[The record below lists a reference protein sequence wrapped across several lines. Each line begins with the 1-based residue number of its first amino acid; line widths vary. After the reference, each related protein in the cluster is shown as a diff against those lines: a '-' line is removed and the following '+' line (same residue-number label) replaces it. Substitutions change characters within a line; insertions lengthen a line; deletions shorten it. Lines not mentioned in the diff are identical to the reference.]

1 MGAWA
6 IAVVLIV
13 LAARSGS
20 AGWWMGAVLWTAL
33 AIWVVAFFRDPER
46 SWALGDRNIVAPADG
61 KVVSV
66 IETDEPAFHGGR
78 ALRISIFMNVFDC
91 HVNRYPVS
99 GTVAYRHYNSGKF
112 GHAAAEKSSLAN
124 EQSSVGVAAARG
136 KVLIRQIAGLVAR
149 RIVTDHQV
157 GTEVHQGDRL
167 GMIRFGSRVD
177 LFLPVGDVRA
187 GAHRRHDPR
196 GRHGGGRMELMQRE
210 EGVRRRTMRQVVVVM
225 PSAFTLGN
233 LFFGFWAIVSAFNGN
248 FRWAGWFIVFAG
260 ILDML
265 DGRVARL
272 SGTGTRFGAEL
283 DSLVDVI
290 SFGVAPALLIY
301 FLDFSSAGRF
311 AWILCYIY
319 VTAVALR
326 LARFN
331 VLSAGKPSTGWF
343 TGLPSPSAGMTLAV
357 YYPFSQTEWYR
368 ASIAYLDLQHQGLVV
383 LMLLLAVLMVSNV
396 KYPKFPPI
404 GVRSA
409 KGIFGLA
416 VHLTILLGG
425 IFAPEYFLFPLGL
438 LYVTFG
444 IARATVLGLME
455 RPEPVPVEE
464 ERLADGSLPEL
475 PTVQRERRASWR
487 DRRQMPED
495 R

>member
-1 MGAWA
+1 
-6 IAVVLIV
+6 
-13 LAARSGS
+13 
-20 AGWWMGAVLWTAL
+20 
-33 AIWVVAFFRDPER
+33 
-46 SWALGDRNIVAPADG
+46 
-61 KVVSV
+61 
-66 IETDEPAFHGGR
+66 
-78 ALRISIFMNVFDC
+78 
-91 HVNRYPVS
+91 
-99 GTVAYRHYNSGKF
+99 
-112 GHAAAEKSSLAN
+112 
-124 EQSSVGVAAARG
+124 
-136 KVLIRQIAGLVAR
+136 
-149 RIVTDHQV
+149 
-157 GTEVHQGDRL
+157 
-167 GMIRFGSRVD
+167 
-177 LFLPVGDVRA
+177 
-187 GAHRRHDPR
+187 
-196 GRHGGGRMELMQRE
+196 MELRQQRR
-210 EGVRRRTMRQVVVVM
+210 EGLRRPTMRHVVVVM

-290 SFGVAPALLIY
+290 SFGVAPALLMY

-319 VTAVALR
+319 VVAVALR

-343 TGLPSPSAGMTLAV
+343 TGMPSPSAGMTLAV

-368 ASIAYLDLQHQGLVV
+368 ASLSYLDLQHEGLVV

-409 KGIFGLA
+409 RGILGLV
-416 VHLTILLGG
+416 VHLVILLGG
-425 IFAPEYFLFPLGL
+425 ILAPEYFLFPLGL
-438 LYVTFG
+438 FYMVFG

-455 RPEPVPVEE
+455 RPEPVAVIDEQV
-464 ERLADGSLPEL
+464 ADAHDPTLPPPL
-475 PTVQRERRASWR
+475 SRERRRSWG
-487 DRRQMPED
+487 DRRQEPDE
-495 R
+495 